1 MVRIGGN
8 DRPYVAVRTQKGKKY
23 YYFRKKNK
31 FTRLPDNPDSQQ
43 FDNEYW
49 AIRSGRKSRSIKTT
63 FNALIESYYN
73 SPNYKRLSM
82 GTKKNYR
89 RALELIRENNATKDF
104 TRLRVRD
111 VIAARDTYADK
122 WRKANTMV
130 EMISI
135 LARHAIQLEWI
146 TSNPA
151 AYVEKLKGG
160 EYLPWP
166 EKIQEDFTR
175 YCAETKSDIALTAYH
190 LCTGTGQRIGDVVKM
205 RWDQFDGDFM
215 HVVQEKTNAQVTIYC
230 PAKLRRY
237 LSTIPRKGDHIF
249 AKNLR
254 QHVGKRQVQ
263 DAVMKVREAIN
274 ARHLV
279 IHGWRYTAAV
289 ELAEA
294 GCSDTEIQSVTGHK
308 SLAMVQKYR
317 SKANQKRT
325 SKQAQ
330 LRREQSKNKL

>member
-1 MVRIGGN
+1 MVRIGGI
-8 DRPYVAVRTQKGKKY
+8 DRPYVAVRTTKGKTY

-31 FTRLPDNPDSQQ
+31 LVRLPNNPDSQE

-49 AIRSGRKSRSIKTT
+49 AIRSGRKARSIKTT
-63 FNALIESYYN
+63 FNAIIESYYN
-73 SPNYKRLSM
+73 SPQYKRLSY

-89 RALELIRENNATKDF
+89 RALELIREKNSTKDF

-111 VIAARDTYADK
+111 VIAARDKYADK

-146 TSNPA
+146 TTNPA
-151 AYVEKLKGG
+151 AHVEKLKGG

-166 EKIQEDFTR
+166 EKNQQDFIQ
-175 YCAETKSDIALTAYH
+175 YCIENDSDVALTAYH
-190 LCTGTGQRIGDVVKM
+190 LCTGTGQRIGDVIKM
-205 RWDQFDGDFM
+205 RWDQFDGNFM
-215 HVVQEKTNAQVTIYC
+215 DVVQEKTNAHVTIYC
-230 PAKLRRY
+230 PTKLRQY
-237 LSTIPRKGDHIF
+237 LSTLHRKGDHIL

-308 SLAMVQKYR
+308 SLGMVQKYR

-330 LRREQSKNKL
+330 LRREQNKNKT